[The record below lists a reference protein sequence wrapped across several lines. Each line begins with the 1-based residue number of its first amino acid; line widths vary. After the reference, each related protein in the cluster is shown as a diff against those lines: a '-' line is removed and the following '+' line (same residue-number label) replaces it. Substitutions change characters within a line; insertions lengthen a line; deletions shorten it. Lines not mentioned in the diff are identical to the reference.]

1 MVQNGHVLFETYLF
15 PAQAGILLMVIL
27 NLIYES
33 ANLFLQT
40 QFILNVGTK
49 VLIMKKKQS

>member
-40 QFILNVGTK
+40 QLILNVGTK

>member
-1 MVQNGHVLFETYLF
+1 
-15 PAQAGILLMVIL
+15 MVIL

-40 QFILNVGTK
+40 QLILNVGTK